1 MPKTSIWVLVL
12 AVGIA
17 IGALGS
23 QVLSAP
29 QQEFTRNVL
38 LKTVATGAQTSDG
51 APLDIYV
58 IDETLIPGGQI
69 PRHYHPGNQTFVVTQ
84 GTGVFQE
91 DGKPSVEL
99 KPGTVVHMDPKKVHS
114 ARNTGTVPIK
124 FMDFGLFEAGQPP
137 SIPVK

>member
-1 MPKTSIWVLVL
+1 MRKTSIWVLVL

-29 QQEFTRNVL
+29 QEEFTRNVL
-38 LKTVATGAQTSDG
+38 LKTPATGAQTSDG
-51 APLDIYV
+51 SPLDIYV

-99 KPGTVVHMDPKKVHS
+99 KPGTVVHMDPMKVHS

-124 FMDFGLFEAGQPP
+124 FMDFGLFEAGKPP

>member
-1 MPKTSIWVLVL
+1 MRKTSIWVLVL

-29 QQEFTRNVL
+29 QEQFKRTTL
-38 LKTVATGAQTSDG
+38 LKTVATGIQTADG
-51 APLDIYV
+51 SPLDIYV

-69 PRHYHPGNQTFVVTQ
+69 PRHYHNGNQTFIVTQ

-124 FMDFGLFEAGQPP
+124 FMDFGVFEAGLPP
-137 SIPVK
+137 TVLVK

>member
-1 MPKTSIWVLVL
+1 MRKTSIWVLVL

-23 QVLSAP
+23 QVLSA
-29 QQEFTRNVL
+29 QQEQFTRTTL
-38 LKTVATGAQTSDG
+38 LKTVATGIQTADG
-51 APLDIYV
+51 SPLDIYV

-91 DGKPSVEL
+91 DGKPSVTLE
-99 KPGTVVHMDPKKVHS
+99 PGTVVHIDPKKVHM

-124 FMDFGLFEAGQPP
+124 LMDFGVFEAGQPP
-137 SIPVK
+137 TTLVK